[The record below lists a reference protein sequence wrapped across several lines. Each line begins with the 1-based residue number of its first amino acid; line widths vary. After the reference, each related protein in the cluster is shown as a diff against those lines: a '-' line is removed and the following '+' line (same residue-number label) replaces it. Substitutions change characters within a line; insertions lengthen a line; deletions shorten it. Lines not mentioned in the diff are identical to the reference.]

1 VDRGAPERAV
11 SLSHVFLNVS
21 LFSPFHC
28 ALDSTRLCHRHM
40 DVPYFTPLSS
50 YFSLVTISP
59 LLFLLHFLQLQSFES
74 LSILN
79 KSDHSVS
86 SSTKL
91 NNSKS
96 SGSNQGDKNN
106 SNCSGSVSG
115 NGNGIGSARNDSNN
129 MKMNGTTEDILNY
142 GSVDSSHSNF
152 SNLTL
157 PSTSS

>member
-1 VDRGAPERAV
+1 
-11 SLSHVFLNVS
+11 
-21 LFSPFHC
+21 
-28 ALDSTRLCHRHM
+28 
-40 DVPYFTPLSS
+40 
-50 YFSLVTISP
+50 
-59 LLFLLHFLQLQSFES
+59 
-74 LSILN
+74 
-79 KSDHSVS
+79 VS

-106 SNCSGSVSG
+106 SSCSGSVSG

-142 GSVDSSHSNF
+142 GSVDSGHSNF